1 MTDPPEDR
9 HIPDLVS
16 LREAAIILD
25 LSRGMTHRLI
35 KQGQLR
41 GKRVDSVW
49 VFRRVVVEKLT
60 EQRA

>member
-16 LREAAIILD
+16 LREAANILD

-49 VFRRVVVEKLT
+49 VFRRVVVEKLK